1 MGAKT
6 VYETAL
12 NFYLKSL
19 NHKFMDPSKVEELL
33 WNHVNQTSC
42 IIENTRP
49 WNWVYPRNL
58 DPASRTDS
66 GNWRKPRP
74 DNGTP
79 KPSGVTFKRNT
90 RPTTPSGWRPHS
102 RVLRNN
108 QWLIKPVPG
117 AQARELS

>member
-1 MGAKT
+1 MG
-6 VYETAL
+6 
-12 NFYLKSL
+12 YLKSL
-19 NHKFMDPSKVEELL
+19 NHKFMDPAVVEQLL

-49 WNWVYPRNL
+49 WNWVYPRNR

-79 KPSGVTFKRNT
+79 KPSGVTFKRNNIDYPFGVAASLT
-90 RPTTPSGWRPHS
+90 RSPEQP
-102 RVLRNN
+102 V
-108 QWLIKPVPG
+108 KPVPG